1 MKVLFDSV
9 DREIFN
15 EIALL
20 ENKSEDSA
28 TLPFFTYSS
37 HAEGIIE
44 VSVTVEVRIAATVY
58 FLMNSIHGEEYMKR
72 LKALQRLF
80 HDVCGVEKGLRFN
93 AARVLI
99 EIMKEIFACRGND
112 KRRLELIRDFREVY
126 TGKPGIVRRQLK
138 SYQLLEIP
146 EDQSQLSFDDNV
158 DNASKLGKKNP
169 SHLILDAW
177 IKGIRKLQVINR
189 NYVNPQVAYEL
200 LTAAEIL
207 EIEVEIGIEFPIF
220 YNSKFINIVW
230 TPLGVS
236 MPSAFLRLM
245 KSSAVEGIFAISKQ
259 VDSYHQKHI
268 LNLLVAFNKNIKG
281 QVEKEYGISFGR
293 LDSESYLKFLE
304 SATPNE
310 VTLSEFIFSSIK
322 IQRNHNEKKL
332 IPEIILLRYL
342 KPLSISMNI
351 KSDSTRKYGS
361 VAEDVRGLVKLLNTT
376 SGMSRLTLL
385 TSNLHFWEVPEIL
398 YLGRGRIDAIEI
410 FNLRDYILAGEGIIK
425 YGDGRINQFRKAVNE
440 RDISRIKF
448 LLSEDIVEVE
458 QLEIDN
464 REQIVTSLQ
473 KVRRNIGKL
482 LDRYSGVH
490 IEPSVGS
497 GAAGRGKVF
506 YGMGLVVK
514 QSLRRGVANSL
525 ENAEPSEH
533 LALPL
538 GCQVYKRV
546 EFLSGGK
553 GIKNYWQRFLAW
565 HKRRREWIRQ
575 TVKEVEGKELD
586 SNIYTLSGRF
596 GEKRVENKY
605 NSLRY
610 LWEYLNTDVKNIIKI
625 LIGFIPA
632 FLTFYLT
639 AEWSVLK
646 YGGGLIWFAI
656 TGGRNIFQL
665 VLTAGGFDRNLNLR
679 WSSLVDKKRI
689 AESLMYTGL
698 SVPILEYL
706 VKNLLLQQIM
716 GVNAADSPLVSYA
729 TISGVNGLYISMHN
743 YIRGFPWVAIIG
755 NLFRS
760 ILAVPV
766 SLLISSLLLE
776 GMNIMAV
783 TGVIMI
789 ISQWSVVISKIA
801 SDIVACFIEGLAD
814 RANFISLRCR
824 EIKELEMKFLHLCE
838 RLELLLPNKYLADIL
853 INIADTDITCK
864 RKNSTALEELVFV
877 FLDMMYFWYNKPRSR
892 NIIEKKFYKINSIE
906 KEFFRNALNILM
918 YENIVNGAL
927 LNFGKRQQVEAVLEY
942 YRNYKDR
949 FIKEFTKVLDL

>member
-1 MKVLFDSV
+1 MKVLFDNV

-20 ENKSEDSA
+20 ENESEDSS
-28 TLPFFTYSS
+28 TLPFFIYSS

-44 VSVTVEVRIAATVY
+44 VAVAVEVRVATAVY
-58 FLMNSIHGEEYMKR
+58 FLMNSTPGEEYMKR
-72 LKALQRLF
+72 IKALQRLF
-80 HDVCGVEKGLRFN
+80 HDVCGVEKGLRLN
-93 AARVLI
+93 AARVLV
-99 EIMKEIFACRGND
+99 EIMKEILAFKGNA

-126 TGKPGIVRRQLK
+126 TGKPGIVRRHLK
-138 SYQLLEIP
+138 SYQLLEVP

-177 IKGIRKLQVINR
+177 IKGIRKFQVINK
-189 NYVNPQVAYEL
+189 NFITHQVAYEL
-200 LTAAEIL
+200 LAAAEIL
-207 EIEVEIGIEFPIF
+207 GVEVEIGIEFPVF
-220 YNSKFINIVW
+220 YNNKFINIVW

-236 MPSAFLRLM
+236 VPSAFLRLM
-245 KSSAVEGIFAISKQ
+245 KSSAVDSILEIGKH

-268 LNLLVAFNKNIKG
+268 LDLLEVFNKKVKE
-281 QVEKEYGISFGR
+281 QVETEYSISFGK
-293 LDSESYLKFLE
+293 LDSEFYLKFLE
-304 SATPNE
+304 GAAPNE

-322 IQRNHNEKKL
+322 EQINDNKL
-332 IPEIILLRYL
+332 IPEMILLKYL

-351 KSDSTRKYGS
+351 KSDLAQKYGS
-361 VAEDVRGLVKLLNTT
+361 VAEDVKGLVKLLNTT
-376 SGMSRLTLL
+376 SGMFRLTLL
-385 TSNLHFWEVPEIL
+385 TSNLHSWEMPDIL
-398 YLGRGRIDAIEI
+398 YMGRGQIDAIEI

-440 RDISRIKF
+440 RDISRIKSM
-448 LLSEDIVEVE
+448 LSEDIVEVE
-458 QLEIDN
+458 QLEINN
-464 REQIVTSLQ
+464 REEVVAALQ

-482 LDRYSGVH
+482 LDRYSGIH
-490 IEPSVGS
+490 IEPAVGS
-497 GAAGRGKVF
+497 GAAGRGKLF

-514 QSLRRGVANSL
+514 QSLRRGVARFLSNS
-525 ENAEPSEH
+525 EPSEH

-553 GIKNYWQRFLAW
+553 SIKNYWQRFLAW
-565 HKRRREWIRQ
+565 HERRREWVRQ
-575 TVKEVEGKELD
+575 TVKEVAGKELD

-596 GEKRVENKY
+596 GEERVLNKY
-605 NSLRY
+605 TALRY
-610 LWEYLNTDVKNIIKI
+610 WWEYLNTDVKNIIKI

-656 TGGRNIFQL
+656 TGGRNVLQL
-665 VLTAGGFDRNLNLR
+665 VLSAGGFDRNLNLR

-698 SVPILEYL
+698 SVPLLEYL
-706 VKNLLLQQIM
+706 VKNLLLQQVM
-716 GVNAADSPLVSYA
+716 DVNAAVNPLVAYA
-729 TISGVNGLYISMHN
+729 VISGVNGLYISLHN

-760 ILAVPV
+760 ILAVPI
-766 SLLISSLLLE
+766 SILISSLLFE
-776 GMNIMAV
+776 GLNIMMV
-783 TGVIMI
+783 TGVAMI

-801 SDIVACFIEGLAD
+801 SDIVACLIEGLAD
-814 RANFISLRCR
+814 RAAFINLRRR
-824 EIKELEMKFLHLCE
+824 EIKELEMKFLQLCE
-838 RLELLLPNKYLADIL
+838 RLELLLPNKHLADIL
-853 INIADTDITCK
+853 LDIPDSVATCK

-877 FLDMMYFWYNKPRSR
+877 VLDMMYFWYNKPRSR
-892 NIIEKKFYKINSIE
+892 KIIKKNLFKVSRVE
-906 KEFFRNALNILM
+906 KELFRNALNILM
-918 YENIVNGAL
+918 YESIVYEAL
-927 LNFGKRQQVEAVLEY
+927 LNFGTGRQVEVVLEY
-942 YRNYKDR
+942 YNNYNER
-949 FIKEFTKVLDL
+949 FTKGFTQLLDL